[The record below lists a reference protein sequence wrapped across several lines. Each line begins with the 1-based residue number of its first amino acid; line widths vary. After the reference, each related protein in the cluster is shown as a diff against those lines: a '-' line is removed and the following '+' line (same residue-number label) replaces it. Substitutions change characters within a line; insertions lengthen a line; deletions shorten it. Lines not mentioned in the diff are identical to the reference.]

1 VVTGRLA
8 SVCCAAL
15 ALALLA
21 PQGAAAHAVLE
32 STSPA
37 RGAQLERAPARVVF
51 RFDESVEVAFGAL
64 RVYDGKGERV
74 DRGAAEHPGGRGDEV
89 AVALRGGLGDGTYTA
104 TYRVI
109 SADSHPVS
117 GGYVFTVGRGGA
129 PAQSLDQ
136 LLDKGGTGTATEVGF
151 GIVRGLSYVALALGI
166 GGVAFVAA
174 VWRPALRTVAGAGD
188 EWRRA
193 SEAFAGRVR
202 ALVLGSALLGAA
214 MSALGIAFQGAVAS
228 GTSLWQALD
237 PTVIG
242 DVLDTHFGTIWGL
255 RLVVW
260 LAVGG
265 LVALPAARLRAPVL
279 RPASLGATGLAPA
292 RPAAPSSIAALALLL
307 GFLCLT
313 PALAGHA
320 WTLDPR
326 WLLVPANF
334 LHVACM
340 CLWVGGVG
348 VLLLALP
355 AATRALEGKERTWL
369 LAATVGRFSTIA
381 LFAVAGL
388 IAGGVV
394 QAIVELDSLSDLV
407 DTAFGRAILIK
418 IGLLLALVGLGAWNR
433 QRARPRLE
441 SLAQAGETPGATGMQ
456 LRRSLRAEIALMAT
470 VLAVTAALVSYA
482 PPTGAT
488 GPFSASETLGPA
500 RMALTVDPAHT
511 GPNEIHL
518 YLFDRRT
525 GRQYARVKEMTV
537 TARLPDH
544 GIGPLPLRAR
554 KAGPGHYVIRRADF
568 APAGDWHL
576 EVAARL
582 SAFDLYTSHAEV
594 PIK

>member
-1 VVTGRLA
+1 
-8 SVCCAAL
+8 
-15 ALALLA
+15 
-21 PQGAAAHAVLE
+21 
-32 STSPA
+32 
-37 RGAQLERAPARVVF
+37 
-51 RFDESVEVAFGAL
+51 
-64 RVYDGKGERV
+64 
-74 DRGAAEHPGGRGDEV
+74 
-89 AVALRGGLGDGTYTA
+89 
-104 TYRVI
+104 
-109 SADSHPVS
+109 
-117 GGYVFTVGRGGA
+117 
-129 PAQSLDQ
+129 
-136 LLDKGGTGTATEVGF
+136 
-151 GIVRGLSYVALALGI
+151 
-166 GGVAFVAA
+166 
-174 VWRPALRTVAGAGD
+174 VAGAGD

-202 ALVLGSALLGAA
+202 ALVLGSALVGAA
-214 MSALGIAFQGAVAS
+214 MSALGIAFQGAVAG
-228 GTSLWQALD
+228 GTSLWQAAD

-242 DVLDTHFGTIWGL
+242 DVLDTHFGTVWGL
-255 RLVVW
+255 RLVAW

-265 LVALPAARLRAPVL
+265 LLALPAARLHVPVL

-292 RPAAPSSIAALALLL
+292 RPAAPVSIAVLAALL

-334 LHVACM
+334 LHVVCM
-340 CLWVGGVG
+340 SVWVGGVA

-355 AATRALEGKERTWL
+355 AATRALEGGERTWL
-369 LAATVGRFSTIA
+369 LAATVSRFSMIA

-394 QAIVELDSLSDLV
+394 QAIVELDSLSDLL

-418 IGLLLALVGLGAWNR
+418 IGLLLALVALGAWNR

-441 SLAQAGETPGATGMQ
+441 SLAQAGQTPGSTGVE
-456 LRRSLRAEIALMAT
+456 LRRSLRTEIALMAT

-500 RMALTVDPAHT
+500 RMELTVDPART
-511 GPNEIHL
+511 GANEIHI

-537 TARLPDH
+537 SARLPDR
-544 GIGPLPLRAR
+544 GIGPLPLHTN
-554 KAGPGHYVIRRADF
+554 KTGPGHYVIRRADL
-568 APAGDWHL
+568 APAGDWRL
-576 EVAARL
+576 EITARV
-582 SAFDLYTSHAEV
+582 SAFDAYTSRVEV
-594 PIK
+594 PIR